1 MKSGRVLQRTGWS
14 AAFRALV
21 GLGLLLPTGTALAR
35 DAAAEALAGR
45 HQALQAALAASPLGL
60 PLLVQS
66 HDERGQVQGEA
77 HALLSPPFAD
87 LLARLRQ
94 PRAWCDV
101 LLLHLN
107 VKGCLH
113 ESAADGDRLTLY
125 SGRKLYEPMSDASP
139 LRLRWTLVA
148 ARADHLQVELT
159 AADGPM
165 GTGDYRI
172 TLAALPVEQGSFV
185 HFRYA
190 YRSSALSRL
199 AVDTY
204 LATLGRDKVGFTVL
218 GTGSDGHPL
227 FVGGQRGVV
236 ERNAVRYLLAVQA
249 DLEVE
254 RRGATSEQP
263 FEQGLARWFELTERW
278 PRQLHELDRDDYL
291 AIKRRER
298 AEQLRRQQT
307 LDRAA
312 GRP

>member
-1 MKSGRVLQRTGWS
+1 M
-14 AAFRALV
+14 
-21 GLGLLLPTGTALAR
+21 
-35 DAAAEALAGR
+35 
-45 HQALQAALAASPLGL
+45 
-60 PLLVQS
+60 
-66 HDERGQVQGEA
+66 
-77 HALLSPPFAD
+77 
-87 LLARLRQ
+87 
-94 PRAWCDV
+94 
-101 LLLHLN
+101 
-107 VKGCLH
+107 
-113 ESAADGDRLTLY
+113 
-125 SGRKLYEPMSDASP
+125 
-139 LRLRWTLVA
+139 
-148 ARADHLQVELT
+148 
-159 AADGPM
+159 
-165 GTGDYRI
+165 
-172 TLAALPVEQGSFV
+172 EQGSFV

-249 DLEVE
+249 ELEVE
-254 RRGATSEQP
+254 RGGATS
-263 FEQGLARWFELTERW
+263 ERW

>member
-1 MKSGRVLQRTGWS
+1 VR
-14 AAFRALV
+14 
-21 GLGLLLPTGTALAR
+21 
-35 DAAAEALAGR
+35 
-45 HQALQAALAASPLGL
+45 
-60 PLLVQS
+60 
-66 HDERGQVQGEA
+66 GEA

-107 VKGCLH
+107 LKGCLH
-113 ESAADGDRLTLY
+113 ESTAGGDRLTLY
-125 SGRKLYEPMSDASP
+125 SGRKVYEHLSDAYP
-139 LRLRWTLVA
+139 LRLRWSLVA
-148 ARADHLQVELT
+148 ARDDHLQVELT

-172 TLAALPVEQGSFV
+172 TLAALPVAQGSFV

-204 LATLGRDKVGFTVL
+204 LVTLGSDKVGFTVL
-218 GTGSDGHPL
+218 GTGSDGQPL
-227 FVGGQRGVV
+227 FVGGQRGIV
-236 ERNAVRYLLAVQA
+236 ERNAVRYFLAVQA
-249 DLEVE
+249 GLEVG
-254 RRGATSEQP
+254 RRGATPEQH
-263 FEQGLARWFELTERW
+263 FEQGLARWFDLTERW
-278 PRQLHELDRDDYL
+278 PRQLHEVDRDDYL
-291 AIKRRER
+291 ATKRRER
-298 AEQLRRQQT
+298 AEQMRQQQG